1 MSKVIPLEDQK
12 FPRDHRNI
20 HEDVDERLSEIYAVA
35 ALLAAMD
42 SDRIFIGQVNATG
55 YLLTEMIDDAKEIAR
70 EHLELWREEIAEGQ
84 KD

>member
-12 FPRDHRNI
+12 RSRDHRDI
-20 HEDVDERLSEIYAVA
+20 HEDVDEKLSDIYAVA

-55 YLLTEMIDDAKEIAR
+55 YLLIRMIDDAKEIAR
-70 EHLELWREEIAEGQ
+70 EHYELWKGGA
-84 KD
+84 K

>member
-12 FPRDHRNI
+12 SERDHRNI
-20 HEDVDERLSEIYAVA
+20 HDDLDGKLSEIYAVA
-35 ALLAAMD
+35 SLLAAAD
-42 SDRIFIGQVNATG
+42 SDRIFIGQINATG
-55 YLLTEMIDDAKEIAR
+55 NLLTEMIDDAKEIAR

>member
-12 FPRDHRNI
+12 RSRDHRDI
-20 HEDVDERLSEIYAVA
+20 HEDVDEKLSEIYAVA

-55 YLLTEMIDDAKEIAR
+55 YLLSRMITEALKLSE
-70 EHLELWREEIAEGQ
+70 EHLRLWQGSAS
-84 KD
+84 